1 MTRVILVA
9 TLTLFTLLPGC
20 IQPAAQPP
28 REDIAVLFDGMGD
41 HERPVTTTSPSAQR
55 YFNQGLTW
63 AYAFNHDEA
72 IRSFKTAARLDPD
85 CAMAHWGV
93 ALCNGPHINNMIV
106 TPQREKAAVEAVKR
120 AQALRDKASLVERA
134 LIDAVATR
142 YADPQPADRKPLDEA
157 YAAAMQRVWQAY
169 PNDVDVGS
177 LYAEALM
184 DLQPWDLWNKDG
196 SPKGR
201 VTEIIEVL
209 DAVLAISPN
218 HPGALH
224 LYIHALEG
232 SPTPE
237 KAVAAA
243 DRLRDR
249 VPQSGHL
256 QHMPSHIDV
265 QVGNWTKAADQ
276 NERAIVADTTYR
288 AIMPT
293 QGLYAGYMAH
303 NAHFLMFACMMEGRR
318 ERAVSAAREMLARIP
333 PGFIRDM
340 PQFADPYMGAA
351 IDALKRF
358 GLWDDILREPPPPA
372 GLPISKAMWHFS
384 RGVAY
389 AAKHQLGPAAVEQ
402 SAFRAAAKRVPPD
415 ALMGANKG
423 VTIMK
428 IADHVLAGEIAFAR
442 GEIDAA
448 VRELREAVTIEDTL
462 LYTEPPD
469 WIQPVRHTL
478 GAVLVSAGRHD
489 EAEKVYRED
498 LEHWPENGWSLF
510 GLGKC
515 LRSRGATDEASRIE
529 ARLAKAWARADT
541 KIGASCLCVRE
552 SN

>member
-1 MTRVILVA
+1 MPRLIHPAIIALLIL
-9 TLTLFTLLPGC
+9 FPGC
-20 IQPAAQPP
+20 AQPVAQPP
-28 REDIAVLFDGMGD
+28 RDETAVLFDGMGD
-41 HERPVTTTSPSAQR
+41 HERTVTTTSPNAQR

-63 AYAFNHDEA
+63 SFAFNHDEA
-72 IRSFKTAARLDPD
+72 IRSFKTAALLDPN

-106 TPQREKAAVEAVKR
+106 TPQREKAAVEAVMR

-142 YADPQPADRKPLDEA
+142 YADPQPKDRTALNEA
-157 YAAAMQRVWQAY
+157 YAVAMQKVWQAY

-184 DLQPWDLWNKDG
+184 DLQPWDLWNMDG
-196 SPKGR
+196 KPKGR
-201 VTEIIEVL
+201 VTEIIDVL

-265 QVGNWTKAADQ
+265 QVGNWSKAADQ
-276 NERAIVADTTYR
+276 NERAIVADTKYR
-288 AIMPT
+288 SIMPR
-293 QGLYAGYMAH
+293 QGLYAAYMAH
-303 NAHFLMFACMMEGRR
+303 NVHFLMFACMMEGRR
-318 ERAVSAAREMLARIP
+318 ERAVSAAREMLAKIP
-333 PGFIRDM
+333 PEFVRDM
-340 PQFADPYMGAA
+340 PAFADPFMGAA
-351 IDALKRF
+351 LDALKRF
-358 GLWDDILREPPPPA
+358 GRWDDILAEPPPPS

-384 RGVAY
+384 RGLAY
-389 AAKHQLGPAAVEQ
+389 AAKGELGPAAAEQ
-402 SAFRAAAKRVPPD
+402 AAFRAAAKRVPPD

-423 VTIMK
+423 AKIME
-428 IADHVLAGEIAFAR
+428 IAEPMLAGEIAYRR
-442 GEIDAA
+442 GEIDEA
-448 VRELREAVTIEDTL
+448 VRLLRKAVEIEDTL

-478 GAVLVSAGRHD
+478 GAILLDAKRHE
-489 EAEKVYRED
+489 EAEAVYRED
-498 LEHWPENGWSLF
+498 LKHWPENGWSLF
-510 GLGKC
+510 GLARS
-515 LRSRGATDEASRIE
+515 LRGRGAVDEAARIE
-529 ARLAKAWARADT
+529 ARFAKAWTRADI
-541 KIGASCLCVRE
+541 KIGASCLCVQAAH
-552 SN
+552 